1 MMHLTSGPVVIGI
14 NQYFDM
20 ILKRQTLRKN
30 AEVRTATRSEAWHLY
45 SSPKSH
51 LQIHK
56 DGNSM
61 KFDLTSCGITTLV
74 AILATM
80 WFDDSSSEF
89 NSSSCSYPS
98 RWTQVQ
104 SSDLNSHRWI
114 HFEFQ
119 FKADTRARIRDFC
132 WSRWT
137 SYRTTVPLMSCG
149 FPFVHVISPT

>member
-1 MMHLTSGPVVIGI
+1 MIRLQAQSWKGSSNIWTYSWNDQRVRQPQRYGAPSARKHGI
-14 NQYFDM
+14 CSPR
-20 ILKRQTLRKN
+20 RQVTCKLN
-30 AEVRTATRSEAWHLY
+30 
-45 SSPKSH
+45 
-51 LQIHK
+51 I

-74 AILATM
+74 AILSTM
-80 WFDDSSSEF
+80 CFDDLCSEF
-89 NSSSCSYPS
+89 NPSSCSYPS

-104 SSDLNSHRWI
+104 SSALNSHRWI

-137 SYRTTVPLMSCG
+137 SYRTTVPLMSCR
-149 FPFVHVISPT
+149 FTFVHVISPT